1 MGKGGK
7 YLAKKAPA
15 AKKKKKKIL
24 PIILIVLLLI
34 VALCVGAGVLYYNYL
49 LGMIS
54 RPDDVKIPQTTAAA
68 ALQESQPA
76 LETEEPTVGTTSPEE
91 TWPEI
96 VSDEKITHFMLVGNA
111 YRPGEEYYITDT
123 MILVS
128 VNRETK
134 TITLT
139 SLMRDLRLVWPKY
152 VDTLGKEHSGNNR
165 INMAYNMGY
174 SWTQNKQDSMD
185 VLESIV
191 QYNFGIPVERTI
203 EVDFALVEKVAEML
217 GGVEVELSQEEIDYL
232 RENYP
237 ASNTAKTLEP
247 GMCQLSPYLTLCY
260 ARMRKVGHGDYER
273 TERQRI
279 VITKMIEKLKDM
291 NILKIHSMFTEI
303 LPMITTDMTNKEITN
318 YALEFIPMLKDL
330 KIQGQRLPYDDN
342 QGNLY
347 VEIDGRPDNQL
358 TIPDLPA
365 AARRM
370 QEFIGMIEPT
380 QPTEAAN

>member
-68 ALQESQPA
+68 PVLESEA
-76 LETEEPTVGTTSPEE
+76 AVTETEEATIGTTSPEE

-174 SWTQNKQDSMD
+174 SWTKNKQDSMD

-191 QYNFGIPVERTI
+191 QHNFGIPVERTI
-203 EVDFALVEKVAEML
+203 EIDFEIFMKVVDILGDVTVHIDEAEL
-217 GGVEVELSQEEIDYL
+217 KYL
-232 RENYP
+232 QENY
-237 ASNTAKTLEP
+237 NWMDTLTVGENR
-247 GMCQLSPYLTLCY
+247 LSGYKALCY
-260 ARMRKVGHGDYER
+260 ARMRKVGHGDYQR

-279 VITKMIEKLKDM
+279 VITQMIEKLKNM
-291 NILKIHSMFTEI
+291 NILKVHSLFTEI
-303 LPMITTDMTNKEITN
+303 LPMITTDMSNTEMMN
-318 YALEFIPMLKDL
+318 YAWEFIPMLKDL
-330 KIQGQRLPYDDN
+330 KIQSQRIPFD
-342 QGNLY
+342 GNEMS
-347 VEIDGRPDNQL
+347 VVRDGDYMIAPRDLKATARQL
-358 TIPDLPA
+358 
-365 AARRM
+365 
-370 QEFIGMIEPT
+370 QESIGMTVE
-380 QPTEAAN
+380 EAAN

>member
-7 YLAKKAPA
+7 YLAKKVPA
-15 AKKKKKKIL
+15 AKKKKKKKVL
-24 PIILIVLLLI
+24 SVILITLLVI
-34 VALCVGAGVLYYNYL
+34 IALCVGAGVWYYNYL
-49 LGMIS
+49 LGMLT
-54 RPDDVKIPQTTAAA
+54 RPDEILTEPTKIEKVTEAPSEAEETTA
-68 ALQESQPA
+68 
-76 LETEEPTVGTTSPEE
+76 GTTSPED

-96 VSDEKITHFMLVGNA
+96 VSDENITNFMLVGNA

-128 VNRETK
+128 INRETK

-139 SLMRDLRLVWPKY
+139 SLMRDMCLVWPQY
-152 VDTLGKEHSGNNR
+152 TDTLGKTHSGNNR

-174 SWTQNKQDSMD
+174 SWTKNKQDSMD

-191 QYNFGIPVERTI
+191 QHNFGVPVERTV
-203 EVDFALVEKVAEML
+203 EVDFALVEKIAEML

-237 ASNTAKTLEP
+237 ASKTAKTLEP

-279 VITKMIEKLKDM
+279 VITKMIEKLKGM
-291 NILKIHSMFTEI
+291 NILEI
-303 LPMITTDMTNKEITN
+303 NKLFQTVLPMITTDMTNKEITN
-318 YALEFIPMLKDL
+318 YAFEFIPMLKDL
-330 KIQGQRLPYDDN
+330 KIQSQRIPFE
-342 QGNLY
+342 GNEMS
-347 VEIDGRPDNQL
+347 VVRDGDYMIAPADLKKTAKQL
-358 TIPDLPA
+358 
-365 AARRM
+365 
-370 QEFIGMIEPT
+370 QESIGMT
-380 QPTEAAN
+380 VADATE

>member
-7 YLAKKAPA
+7 YLAKKPVA

-24 PIILIVLLLI
+24 PIILLVLLLI
-34 VALCVGAGVLYYNYL
+34 IVICVGAGVWYYNYL
-49 LGMIS
+49 LNMIS
-54 RPDDVKIPQTTAAA
+54 RPDDIIVPPTTVAAV
-68 ALQESQPA
+68 ESEAPTEA
-76 LETEEPTVGTTSPEE
+76 EETTVVTTSPED
-91 TWPEI
+91 TWPQI
-96 VSDEKITHFMLVGNA
+96 VSDENITNFMLVGNA

-139 SLMRDLRLVWPKY
+139 SLMRDMCLVWPQY
-152 VDTLGKEHSGNNR
+152 TDTLGRPHSGNNR

-191 QYNFGIPVERTI
+191 QYNFGVPVERTV
-203 EVDFALVEKVAEML
+203 EVDFALVEKIAELL

-247 GMCQLSPYLTLCY
+247 GMCRLSPYLTLCY

-273 TERQRI
+273 TERQRT

-291 NILKIHSMFTEI
+291 NILEI
-303 LPMITTDMTNKEITN
+303 NKLFQTVLPMITTDMSNKEITN
-318 YALEFIPMLKDL
+318 YAFEFIPMLKDL
-330 KIQGQRLPYDDN
+330 KVQSQRIPFE
-342 QGNLY
+342 GNE
-347 VEIDGRPDNQL
+347 VSVVRDGDYMLAPRDLKETARQL
-358 TIPDLPA
+358 
-365 AARRM
+365 
-370 QEFIGMIEPT
+370 QESIGMTP
-380 QPTEAAN
+380 ADAVN

>member
-7 YLAKKAPA
+7 YLAKKAPV

-24 PIILIVLLLI
+24 PMILMILLLI
-34 VALCVGAGVLYYNYL
+34 VALCIGAGVLYYNYL

-54 RPDDVKIPQTTAAA
+54 RPDDVKIPQATAAPV
-68 ALQESQPA
+68 LQESQPA

-96 VSDEKITHFMLVGNA
+96 VSDENITNFMLVGNA

-128 VNRETK
+128 VNREQK

-139 SLMRDLRLVWPKY
+139 SLMRDMCLVWPQY
-152 VDTLGKEHSGNNR
+152 VDTLGRTHTGNNR

-174 SWTQNKQDSMD
+174 SWTKNKQDSMD

-203 EVDFALVEKVAEML
+203 EVDFKIAEDVINLL
-217 GGVEVELSQEEIDYL
+217 GGVEVDISQEELDYL
-232 RENYP
+232 LDNHYEYFDDI
-237 ASNTAKTLEP
+237 EP
-247 GMCQLSPYLTLCY
+247 GVNRLNGWPALCY
-260 ARMRKVGHGDYER
+260 ARARKVGHGDYDR
-273 TERQRI
+273 TDRQRE
-279 VITKMIEKLKDM
+279 VITSLLNKLKEK
-291 NILKIHSMFTEI
+291 NILEIHKLFVEV

-318 YALEFIPMLKDL
+318 YAWEFIPMLKDL
-330 KIQGQRLPYDDN
+330 KIQSQRIPYDDN
-342 QGNLY
+342 
-347 VEIDGRPDNQL
+347 EISVVRDGDNM
-358 TIPDLPA
+358 IAPRDLKET
-365 AARRM
+365 ARRL
-370 QEFIGMIEPT
+370 QESIGMPVADAE
-380 QPTEAAN
+380 

>member
-7 YLAKKAPA
+7 YLAKKAPV

-24 PIILIVLLLI
+24 PIILTVLLVI
-34 VALCVGAGVLYYNYL
+34 VAICVGVGVWYYNYL
-49 LGMIS
+49 LNMIT
-54 RPDDVKIPQTTAAA
+54 RPDDVVTVPTEAVVVTEATEAVETTA
-68 ALQESQPA
+68 
-76 LETEEPTVGTTSPEE
+76 GTTSPEE

-96 VSDEKITHFMLVGNA
+96 VSDENITNFMLVGNA

-128 VNRETK
+128 INRETK

-139 SLMRDLRLVWPKY
+139 SLMRDMCLVWPKY

-174 SWTQNKQDSMD
+174 SWTKNKQDSMD

-191 QYNFGIPVERTI
+191 QHNFGIPVERTV
-203 EVDFALVEKVAEML
+203 EVDFALVEKIAELL

-273 TERQRI
+273 TERQRT

-291 NILKIHSMFTEI
+291 NILEI
-303 LPMITTDMTNKEITN
+303 NNLFQTVLPMITTDMSNKEITN
-318 YALEFIPMLKDL
+318 YAFEFIPMLKDL
-330 KIQGQRLPYDDN
+330 KIQSQRIPFEDN
-342 QGNLY
+342 ERSVVKTY
-347 VEIDGRPDNQL
+347 EDGTTDYMIAPGDLEKTAKQL
-358 TIPDLPA
+358 QESIGMIPA
-365 AARRM
+365 AA
-370 QEFIGMIEPT
+370 
-380 QPTEAAN
+380 TE